1 MNNELH
7 NQAGKV
13 NAAFENSESSNHKS
27 PEVPDKVNLVKL
39 SSYRVP
45 FFLFFMKKTVNDFNQ
60 LN

>member
-13 NAAFENSESSNHKS
+13 NAAFESSESSNHKS

-39 SSYRVP
+39 RVP
-45 FFLFFMKKTVNDFNQ
+45 FFNGKYCK
-60 LN
+60 